1 MSANKYTNLKER
13 RNEMYEK
20 ELSERKKTI
29 LKAVIEAHILGGEPV
44 GSKYILENTAL
55 SCSSATIRNEMAE
68 LESLGYLEQPHTS
81 SGRVPSV
88 LGYRFYVDCLM
99 DRYAM
104 TSYEIAQ
111 INALLKNKL
120 YEIDSILELA
130 SRVASSLTNY
140 TGIAIAPSSNALYV
154 TRYETVFID
163 STSFI
168 LIMMLSN
175 TEVKSKQFLLESPTD
190 KETIERI
197 AAVLNRNMT
206 GVTSDRI
213 TMNSMMQTESEM
225 GDYGAD
231 IINRVVRYICKS
243 LEENGSNS
251 LKLSGLNHLLEY
263 PEYSD
268 SDKLKRLLG
277 RIETGGNELRKLID
291 DSNEGM
297 NIYIGSES
305 TIDEMNDSSLV
316 FKPIKMNGH
325 TIGAV
330 GVIGPKRMDYGK
342 VLAMIDNL
350 SGNISMLMSDT
361 KLIGQS
367 GDNDNAANAPQS
379 ERSLQANN
387 NAPKE

>member
-1 MSANKYTNLKER
+1 MFMSANKSRKES
-13 RNEMYEK
+13 NMYGK

-68 LESLGYLEQPHTS
+68 LEALGYLEQPHTS
-81 SGRVPSV
+81 AGRVPSV
-88 LGYRFYVDCLM
+88 SGYRFYVDCLM
-99 DRYAM
+99 NRYAM

-111 INALLKNKL
+111 INGLLKNKL

-140 TGIAIAPSSNALYV
+140 TGIALTPSKSSLYV
-154 TRYETVFID
+154 KHFETVYID

-175 TEVKSKQFLLESPTD
+175 TEVKSKQFLLESETD
-190 KETIERI
+190 KETVERI
-197 AAVLNRNMT
+197 AFVLNRNMT
-206 GVTSDRI
+206 LLTADKI
-213 TMNSMMQTESEM
+213 TMSAMMQTESEM
-225 GDYGAD
+225 GDFGAD
-231 IINRVVRYICKS
+231 IINKVVRYICKS
-243 LEENGSNS
+243 LEETDENA

-268 SDKLKRLLG
+268 ADKLKRLLG
-277 RIETGGNELRKLID
+277 RIESGGGELRKLID
-291 DSNEGM
+291 EGNEGV
-297 NIYIGSES
+297 NVYIGTES
-305 TIDEMNDSSLV
+305 TIEEMNDSALV

-361 KLIGQS
+361 KLIGNGEEDAS
-367 GDNDNAANAPQS
+367 D
-379 ERSLQANN
+379 ET
-387 NAPKE
+387 K

>member
-1 MSANKYTNLKER
+1 
-13 RNEMYEK
+13 MYGNY
-20 ELSERKKTI
+20 LSERKKTI

-81 SGRVPSV
+81 AGRVPSV
-88 LGYRFYVDCLM
+88 LGYRFYVDSLM
-99 DRYAM
+99 SRYAM

-111 INALLKNKL
+111 INGLLKNKL

-140 TGIAIAPSSNALYV
+140 TGIALTPSRSALHV
-154 TRYETVFID
+154 TRFETVYID
-163 STSFI
+163 SSSFI
-168 LIMMLSN
+168 LIMILSN
-175 TEVKSKQFLLESPTD
+175 TEVKSKQFMLDREIDRDTV
-190 KETIERI
+190 ERI
-197 AAVLNRNMT
+197 AIVLNRNMT
-206 GVTSDRI
+206 GLTADKI
-213 TMNSMMQTESEM
+213 TLSAMMQTESEM
-225 GDYGAD
+225 GDYASD
-231 IINRVVRYICKS
+231 IINTVVRYICKS
-243 LEENGSNS
+243 LEVADNNS

-277 RIETGGNELRKLID
+277 RIESGGKDLRRLID
-291 DSNEGM
+291 EGGEGV
-297 NIYIGSES
+297 NVYIGSES
-305 TIDEMNDSSLV
+305 TIEEMNDSALV

-342 VLAMIDNL
+342 VLATIDNL
-350 SGNISMLMSDT
+350 SGNISLLMSDT
-361 KLIGQS
+361 KFIGP
-367 GDNDNAANAPQS
+367 GNDDTPD
-379 ERSLQANN
+379 EL
-387 NAPKE
+387 K